1 MADADPIIEGR
12 DLAPADQND
21 PADAPTHRPAGRLR
35 WVLRIVAT
43 VLALIFLAWLI
54 LYITKGRFLKPYFER
69 FASRSVG
76 RPVKVA
82 GDFQLYFDPI
92 TIKFLADGM
101 SVANP
106 AWRGDR
112 FLTSKHIEARIATL
126 PLLWGKRR
134 IDWLVLEGANFD
146 LAWDE
151 AHLRNTFTFG
161 NPDQRGKPFEMPDV
175 RRAQISGTRLS
186 YLDPLLFLQTDIRVE
201 TIRAQNTNVSDDV
214 RFTGNG
220 TLREIPF
227 AMNGSLLSPNA
238 TIGGG
243 ENRLKLSARSGAT
256 MLDVS
261 GTLPGA
267 TVIEGAKLKLLARGP
282 NISLLMDFLGAAI
295 PDTRTYRVTS
305 NLTKDGGAWKLTDI
319 RGRFGDSDLSGRVTV
334 TMPNQ
339 RIHFDADL
347 ATQKLDIIDAGPF
360 IGYSPQALAAGSV
373 MAAAGSGGG
382 RILPDAPLRIEAI
395 KRFDAD
401 VRYRVRTLRA
411 PNVPIS
417 NIALTLDLDHSLLK
431 LTPLTFDM
439 AGGHLWSDV
448 SIDARRQPV
457 FTRYDIRLSPTPMGT
472 LLARWGTDQAGTTG
486 TVKARI
492 QMTGSGDSV
501 RQSLASSNGRIAIVI
516 PSGTFWTRNV
526 QLSELDIGVYLQKLI
541 GKELKQPVR
550 INCGLVGF
558 TVRNGI
564 AAADP
569 ILIDTAGNVILGRG
583 GFSLR
588 NETLDFAVRADS
600 KKFSIF
606 SAQSPIAVRG
616 SFAKP
621 GVNVISPELIG
632 RAGAG
637 LGLAIFATP
646 VAGLLAFVDVGDARS
661 AQCGPILAGAHA
673 AGQRDAKGRPRNDVG
688 NGTTSQ
694 AEHGGKSKRK
704 FLGIF

>member
-1 MADADPIIEGR
+1 MADVDSRFDTDEPV
-12 DLAPADQND
+12 DTPASVS
-21 PADAPTHRPAGRLR
+21 TRRRAGPLR
-35 WVLRIVAT
+35 VALRVVAAIF
-43 VLALIFLAWLI
+43 ALIFLAWLI

-69 FASRSVG
+69 FASRSAG

-106 AWRGDR
+106 AWRGKQ
-112 FLTSKHIEARIATL
+112 FLTSKHIEARVATF

-134 IDWLVLEGANFD
+134 VDWLTLDGANFD
-146 LAWDE
+146 LAWDK
-151 AHLRNTFTFG
+151 ARVRNTFTFG
-161 NPDQRGKPFEMPDV
+161 DPNQKGKPFEMPDI
-175 RRAQISGTRLS
+175 RRAVVSGTRLS
-186 YLDPLLFLQTDIRVE
+186 YLDPLLFLQTDIRVD
-201 TIRAQNTNVSDDV
+201 TIRAQNANVSDDV
-214 RFTGNG
+214 RFSGNG
-220 TLREIPF
+220 TLRRIPF
-227 AMNGSLLSPNA
+227 TMNGSLLSPNA

-243 ENRLKLSARSGAT
+243 ENRLRLAARSGAT
-256 MLDVS
+256 ALDIS

-319 RGRFGDSDLSGRVTV
+319 RGRFGASDLSGRVTV
-334 TMPNQ
+334 TMPDQ

-360 IGYSPQALAAGSV
+360 IGYDPQALASGSV
-373 MAAAGSGGG
+373 MAAAGGGN
-382 RILPDAPLRIEAI
+382 RLLPDAPLRIEAI
-395 KRFDAD
+395 KRFDAA

-417 NIALTLDLDHSLLK
+417 NIALTLDLDHSLLQLK
-431 LTPLTFDM
+431 PLTFDM

-472 LLARWGTDQAGTTG
+472 LLARWGTDRAGTTG
-486 TVKARI
+486 TLKARI

-501 RQSLASSNGRIAIVI
+501 RQSLATSNGRIAIVI

-526 QLSELDIGVYLQKLI
+526 QLSELDIGVYLQKLL

-588 NETLDFAVRADS
+588 NESLDFAVRADS

-606 SAQSPIAVRG
+606 SAQSPIGVRG

-621 GVNVISPELIG
+621 GINVISPELVG

-661 AQCGPILAGAHA
+661 AQCGPILAGARA
-673 AGQRDAKGRPRNDVG
+673 AGQRDAKGRPRDDVG

-694 AEHGGKSKRK
+694 AEHGGKPKRK